1 MSAVSNI
8 GHMAMRVEDLDR
20 AVDFQTDVMG
30 LLETERQG
38 NTSFMTCNDRHHE
51 LILIESAKRGYDH
64 IGLEVGSAEDLEAVR
79 NKSASAGGEV
89 LTPVQEG
96 ETGIDRCF
104 FVRSPAGHVFK
115 IFLGKD
121 YRRRQALAKA
131 APGPL
136 ADYLATPF
144 PDRHSDCREIEIVA
158 IDLETTGLDPRKD
171 VILSIGLVNIEGF
184 RVKLSTAW
192 HSIVRIDRD
201 IPGESAVI
209 HQITDD
215 QSAAGAPIEEL
226 MPELLRRLA
235 GRPMLVHYS
244 PIEQN
249 FIDAVCRRLYGA
261 PFVIPIIDTLEI
273 GQRVFE
279 RRNHTIQPGDLRLF
293 NLRPRYNLPQY
304 KAHNALSD
312 ALATAE
318 LFLAMAD
325 NLYPGRPCRLGDFL
339 SKR

>member
-1 MSAVSNI
+1 ML
-8 GHMAMRVEDLDR
+8 GRL
-20 AVDFQTDVMG
+20 
-30 LLETERQG
+30 
-38 NTSFMTCNDRHHE
+38 
-51 LILIESAKRGYDH
+51 
-64 IGLEVGSAEDLEAVR
+64 
-79 NKSASAGGEV
+79 
-89 LTPVQEG
+89 
-96 ETGIDRCF
+96 
-104 FVRSPAGHVFK
+104 
-115 IFLGKD
+115 LGKD
-121 YRRRQALAKA
+121 YMRRKALARA

-136 ADYLATPF
+136 TDFLATPW
-144 PDRHSDCREIEIVA
+144 PDRKSDCREIPIVA

-171 VILSIGLVNIEGF
+171 VILSIGLVEIVNF
-184 RVKLSTAW
+184 SVRLSTAW

-215 QSAAGAPIEEL
+215 QAAAGSPIEEL
-226 MPELLRRLA
+226 LPELLRRLA

-249 FIDAVCRRLYGA
+249 FISNACEQLYGA
-261 PFVIPIIDTLEI
+261 PFVTQTIDTLEI

-279 RRNHTIQPGDLRLF
+279 RRNHLIQSGDLRLF

-325 NLYPGRPCRLGDFL
+325 NLYPGRPCPLGEFL

>member
-1 MSAVSNI
+1 MFA
-8 GHMAMRVEDLDR
+8 R
-20 AVDFQTDVMG
+20 
-30 LLETERQG
+30 
-38 NTSFMTCNDRHHE
+38 
-51 LILIESAKRGYDH
+51 
-64 IGLEVGSAEDLEAVR
+64 
-79 NKSASAGGEV
+79 
-89 LTPVQEG
+89 
-96 ETGIDRCF
+96 F
-104 FVRSPAGHVFK
+104 F
-115 IFLGKD
+115 GKE
-121 YRRRQALAKA
+121 YQRKQALTKV

-144 PDRHSDCREIEIVA
+144 PDKKSDCREIEIVA

-171 VILSIGLVNIEGF
+171 DILSIGMVNIDHFGI
-184 RVKLSTAW
+184 KLSTSW
-192 HSIVRIDRD
+192 HSIVRLERD
-201 IPGESAVI
+201 IPGESAII

-226 MPELLRRLA
+226 LPEMLRRLA
-235 GRPMLVHYS
+235 GKPMLVHYS

-249 FIDAVCRRLYGA
+249 FISAACQRLYGA
-261 PFVIPIIDTLEI
+261 PFVVPIIDTLEI

-325 NLYPGRPCRLGDFL
+325 NLYPGRPCPLGEFL
-339 SKR
+339 SNR

>member
-1 MSAVSNI
+1 MFS
-8 GHMAMRVEDLDR
+8 RL
-20 AVDFQTDVMG
+20 
-30 LLETERQG
+30 
-38 NTSFMTCNDRHHE
+38 
-51 LILIESAKRGYDH
+51 
-64 IGLEVGSAEDLEAVR
+64 
-79 NKSASAGGEV
+79 
-89 LTPVQEG
+89 
-96 ETGIDRCF
+96 
-104 FVRSPAGHVFK
+104 
-115 IFLGKD
+115 LGKD
-121 YRRRQALAKA
+121 YQRKRALSAV

-136 ADYLATPF
+136 AEYLTTPF
-144 PDRHSDCREIEIVA
+144 PDKASDCREMEIVA

-171 VILSIGLVNIEGF
+171 DILSIGLVLIDQF
-184 RVKLSTAW
+184 QVKLSTAW
-192 HSIVRIDRD
+192 HSIVRIERD

-215 QSAAGAPIEEL
+215 QSAASAPIEDL
-226 MPELLRRLA
+226 LPEVLRRMA

-249 FIDAVCRRLYGA
+249 FLSAVCQRLYGA
-261 PFVIPIIDTLEI
+261 PFVVPIIDTLEI

-279 RRNHTIQPGDLRLF
+279 RRNHLIQPGDLRLF

-325 NLYPGRPCRLGDFL
+325 NLYPGKPIPLGEFL